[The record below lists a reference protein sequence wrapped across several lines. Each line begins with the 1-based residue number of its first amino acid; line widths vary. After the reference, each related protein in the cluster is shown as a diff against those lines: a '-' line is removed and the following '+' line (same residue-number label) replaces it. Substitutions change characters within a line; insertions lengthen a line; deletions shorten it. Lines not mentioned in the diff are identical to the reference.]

1 MSNAHVSQ
9 MSCLSASLALVLC
22 IGVADLLRAESPEW
36 RTPKKPIPKHDASMV
51 RTDPD
56 PEESAPPQ
64 PASKRKTLSNTEP
77 ARRPATLARLI
88 VNPDQTAGAPPYAL
102 TDQTGT
108 VQRYVEP
115 VPGIDIAAYVG
126 QIVGVQN
133 DTGTTL
139 LASQLNLPRQP
150 LQPLAAAAP
159 FANYGPNGNYGYPG
173 TPGYPGMLPLRPV
186 SQYSVQQAQ
195 YIDNDDS
202 SVQLLP
208 EDMPMPGGGPQQL
221 QMIGGYPGQMM
232 PGQMC
237 GPEGCGPQYCDPNMC
252 PPGMMQPY
260 AGPMVGPC
268 PQDDCQPQCSCGPPA
283 PRFTVFADY
292 LFLQPTD
299 ADVTHA
305 QQQNGIGGAGT
316 VPFGDI
322 GTIDMD
328 FDSGIRLG
336 GAYHCGPCSSVL
348 LSYTF
353 FETDASDSVAA
364 PEIPGGGG
372 AVGSLVHHPGAS
384 ITASD
389 GPVDATYDIQF
400 QVADTLYRQQWLHG
414 NNYTINFLVG
424 AQYGHLEQDFAQAGI
439 FSGGNA
445 GAIDTTSSIR
455 FDGGGLKAG
464 FDTERQLGHGF
475 ALYGRC
481 AAAAMQGKFR
491 AQYSLN
497 NATTE
502 SLLAAANWS
511 DNRIVPQLEYEA
523 GIGWQSA
530 GGRLQLSAG
539 YMMSRWLNTVT
550 TSEFIDAV
558 ERDNYV
564 NVGDTLSFAGLVASL
579 GCSW

>member
-36 RTPKKPIPKHDASMV
+36 RAPKKPIPKHDASMV

-150 LQPLAAAAP
+150 LQPLAATAP
-159 FANYGPNGNYGYPG
+159 HGNYGPNGTYGYPVAA
-173 TPGYPGMLPLRPV
+173 GYPGMLPLRPV
-186 SQYSVQQAQ
+186 NQYSVQQAQ

-268 PQDDCQPQCSCGPPA
+268 PQCGNYHEGGQCESCSASSNDNDSRPHLYGA
-283 PRFTVFADY
+283 VDLLFFRPRFTED
-292 LFLQPTD
+292 
-299 ADVTHA
+299 
-305 QQQNGIGGAGT
+305 
-316 VPFGDI
+316 
-322 GTIDMD
+322 
-328 FDSGIRLG
+328 
-336 GAYHCGPCSSVL
+336 
-348 LSYTF
+348 
-353 FETDASDSVAA
+353 
-364 PEIPGGGG
+364 
-372 AVGSLVHHPGAS
+372 AVGKLSETYELSPRFTLGVENL
-384 ITASD
+384 SD
-389 GPVDATYDIQF
+389 
-400 QVADTLYRQQWLHG
+400 L
-414 NNYTINFLVG
+414 
-424 AQYGHLEQDFAQAGI
+424 
-439 FSGGNA
+439 
-445 GAIDTTSSIR
+445 
-455 FDGGGLKAG
+455 G
-464 FDTERQLGHGF
+464 FR
-475 ALYGRC
+475 ARYWLYGRDTNTLS
-481 AAAAMQGKFR
+481 GGDIR
-491 AQYSLN
+491 LELDVLDLE
-497 NATTE
+497 ATH
-502 SLLAAANWS
+502 
-511 DNRIVPQLEYEA
+511 RIA
-523 GIGWQSA
+523 GRRSQVD
-530 GGRLQLSAG
+530 LSAG
-539 YMMSRWLNTVT
+539 IRWANFRL
-550 TSEFIDAV
+550 SDV
-558 ERDNYV
+558 EDDQSSTDLLGLTMAADGLTKCLTYS
-564 NVGDTLSFAGLVASL
+564 GGYCGLVYGGRVSL
-579 GCSW
+579 LGGDWGGDDGSAFVDHRVRDDNMLVTELYAGAEIAHKLGPANVRARAIFEIQNWRSDALAQEADIESISLLGPGLQLGAEF